1 MFPPVSMTQTFG
13 QDPSTQE
20 IPSQSDPRTREIAGG
35 RYSGQNEN
43 ALLDRLTDKIIA
55 QESSG
60 RSWIVGKQGEIG
72 LGQIMPSTAAQY
84 GVQAGD
90 LYNPKVNRALTRRI
104 LGDLYQRFNG
114 NLFLTAAAY
123 NTGPGNVRR
132 GRIPSST
139 RAYASKAIQGLGDV
153 FGGTPAYAEEPP
165 PVGEPTGP
173 FTKAPTTILRGAEP
187 TAAPTPMPAARW
199 AAMMGPGA
207 GAAPAGAATLP
218 AAGGLGEGPPAAP
231 PAARRPQGPIDMSRL
246 AAMTGSLPPDR
257 QKQIRD
263 KALAI
268 NERLAQTTADPAIR
282 KKLIERGGL
291 SVATVKL
298 LKSGESPEDIAT
310 DIKHPYYGYIRRPGT
325 KLVGKI
331 GGALWPRFGPSTP
344 EYDRQVRD
352 WMGHT
357 FMPQTPTTAALMAA
371 APAMGWVEAAPELL
385 PEVEQGLEGLSAARQ
400 MLRPAVSTL
409 PRRMLGMAGVGAGA
423 SAATGDN
430 PIEGAETGVEF
441 QAPAEVVGG
450 VLGGLGKLGLGPAL
464 TSQTERDI
472 SRTIGENLPKRPS
485 PAGDA
490 PFNIRDWKLP
500 DRAFDQVQEALRP
513 SRQEVYNRVRGKK
526 FPMLKVEA
534 GVKPT
539 KWNVELM
546 SLPEVE
552 KNLTELSKLGYLKSG
567 LIKEATYS
575 TWARDQ
581 ADFWKNAT
589 AGRMDPQTRKLWVQ
603 NRAYSAKANAYQRLF
618 KETEALDPNTGV
630 LDQPKLAQG
639 IKDQYGDLQR
649 QLGRKG
655 VEDLWVAA
663 TRLKPR
669 GPLYR
674 GSPYKGAYKDRPGHF
689 IPRVHLYPEPG
700 HFLPSVSLLP
710 ELPHPIGNVPIWM
723 YPPRGAL
730 APFVGPPT
738 VKTLNEATQYPPAQ
752 QRQEGGPVAGG
763 QPYVVGERGPELFVP
778 PTGGQ
783 IAPTERLRQMLAGQ
797 GPEDKYGSFGDQPL
811 EAMRAGQVIGPR
823 DRFGRVAENFA
834 TGGMGGIVDLP
845 ESAALREMPQL
856 SKSAR
861 GMIKYARKFG
871 VEPENIATLARRFR
885 AGTISKEEFS
895 TALKDLR
902 ARMPEPAKAA
912 AVIRKYAAKETP
924 VEVRA
929 AVSQLMRAG
938 KITLQQAE
946 KMLKAITG

>member
-13 QDPSTQE
+13 QDPSTEE

-35 RYSGQNEN
+35 RYRGEDHN
-43 ALLDRLTDKIIA
+43 AILEQLTDRIIQ

-60 RSWIVGKQGEIG
+60 RSWVIGKQGEIG

-123 NTGPGNVRR
+123 NTGAGNVRR

-139 RAYASKAIQGLGDV
+139 RSYASKAIQGLGDV

-199 AAMMGPGA
+199 AAMMGPSA
-207 GAAPAGAATLP
+207 GAAPAGAATPP
-218 AAGGLGEGPPAAP
+218 AAGGGPAPAAP
-231 PAARRPQGPIDMSRL
+231 PAARGPRPIDMTRL
-246 AAMTGSLPPDR
+246 AAMTASLPPDR

-268 NERLAQTTADPAIR
+268 NERLAQTSADPVVR
-282 KKLIERGGL
+282 QKLLERGGL
-291 SVATVKL
+291 PAGTVKL
-298 LKSGESPEDIAT
+298 LKTGESPEDIAT

-331 GGALWPRFGPSTP
+331 GGALWPRFGPSTQ
-344 EYDRQVRD
+344 EYDRQVQQ

-357 FMPQTPTTAALMAA
+357 FMPQTPTQAALMAA
-371 APAMGWVEAAPELL
+371 TIPMGWAETAPELL
-385 PEVEQGLEGLSAARQ
+385 PEAEQALGELGKARQ
-400 MLRPAVSTL
+400 LLRPAVSTM
-409 PRRMLGMAGVGAGA
+409 PRRMLSMAGVGAGA
-423 SAATGDN
+423 SAATGDS
-430 PIEGAETGVEF
+430 PIEGAETGLEF
-441 QAPAEVVGG
+441 QAPAEAVGG
-450 VLGGLGKLGLGPAL
+450 LLGGLGKLGLGGAL
-464 TSQTERDI
+464 TSQTERDV
-472 SRTIGENLPKRPS
+472 SRTIGENLPKRPG
-485 PAGDA
+485 PTGDA
-490 PFNIRDWKLP
+490 PFNLRDWKLP
-500 DRAFDQVQEALRP
+500 DKAFDQVQDALRP
-513 SRQEVYNRVRGKK
+513 RRQEVYNRVRGQK
-526 FPMLKVEA
+526 FPMLKVEP

-539 KWNVELM
+539 RWQVEWM
-546 SLPEVE
+546 RLPEVE
-552 KNLTELSKLGYLKSG
+552 RNQTELGKLGYLKSG
-567 LIKEATYS
+567 EWKTATYS

-581 ADFWKNAT
+581 ADFWKNDT
-589 AGRMDPQTRKLWVQ
+589 AGRMDPQTRKLWLE
-603 NRAYSAKANAYQRLF
+603 NRAYTAKANAYQRLF

-639 IKDQYGDLQR
+639 IKDNYGDLQR

-655 VEDLWVAA
+655 VNDLWVAA

-700 HFLPSVSLLP
+700 HLLPSVSLLP
-710 ELPHPIGNVPIWM
+710 ELPHPVGNVPIWM
-723 YPPRGAL
+723 YPPRGAI

-738 VKTLNEATQYPPAQ
+738 VKTLEEGTQYP
-752 QRQEGGPVAGG
+752 QRQEGGPVTGG

-783 IAPTERLRQMLAGQ
+783 IAPTERLRQMMAGQ
-797 GPEDKYGSFGDQPL
+797 GPEDKYGLLRQQPF
-811 EAMRAGQVIGPR
+811 EAMRAGDVFTEPETRAMLNI
-823 DRFGRVAENFA
+823 A
-834 TGGMGGIVDLP
+834 GGAAGGIVDLP

-856 SKSAR
+856 TKSAR

-895 TALKDLR
+895 AALKDLR
-902 ARMPEPAKAA
+902 TRMPEPAKAA
-912 AVIRKYAAKETP
+912 AVIRKYAAKEVP
-924 VEVRA
+924 LEVRA
-929 AVSQLMRAG
+929 SISGLIRQG